1 MAGGLIEQYMA
12 IKKEHEDAI
21 LFFQVG
27 NFYQLY
33 YYDAEIGQKEC
44 GFKLKLNTIGGKEK
58 VPVCGFPV
66 SSERKYR
73 TILNEKGYCVAVCS
87 QSDKKDET
95 GKYIR
100 NREVTSVSECGANCK
115 KQEIRHSW
123 HEFMECLEEN
133 LVRIASETEQKK
145 ETIVKKSSVEQE
157 EEIDV
162 IIKSK
167 CVDGLKSQQSVTEQ
181 KSYIEDQ
188 MIMSK
193 KNELWEQL
201 KNLELHDVTPMHA
214 LILLYTW
221 KKRYILG
228 KQMTEQLQ
236 YEF

>member
-33 YYDAEIGQKEC
+33 YYDAEIGRKEC

-87 QSDKKDET
+87 QSEKKDET

-100 NREVTSVSECGANCK
+100 NREVTSVAECGANCE
-115 KQEIRHSW
+115 KQEIRHGW

-145 ETIVKKSSVEQE
+145 ETIAKKSPVEQAE
-157 EEIDV
+157 STDAIA
-162 IIKSK
+162 KSN
-167 CVDGLKSQQSVTEQ
+167 CANGSKSQQSVTEQ
-181 KSYIEDQ
+181 EAYIEEQ
-188 MIMSK
+188 RIMSK

-201 KNLELHDVTPMHA
+201 KDLELYDVTPMRA
-214 LILLYTW
+214 LFLLYTW

-228 KQMTEQLQ
+228 KQVIEELQ